1 MHAATANRHCPCQL
15 RLRLLLPLP
24 TEMKLS
30 VIIVNYNVRAYLEQ
44 CLRTVFEAMK
54 DVDGDVFVVDNQST
68 DGSVEMVRE
77 KFPNVKLIAN
87 KDNVGFSRANNQAIR
102 ESIAEYVL
110 LLNPD
115 TVVGEDVFHKVIAFL
130 DAHPQAGGL
139 GVKMIDGTGQFLPE
153 SKRGLPTPAVAFY
166 KIIGLTRLFPKSK
179 VFGRY
184 HLGHLPENQAAPIEI
199 LSGACMFLRKK
210 TLDEVGLLD
219 ESFFMYGEDIDLSY
233 RITMGGYE
241 NWYLPEARIIH
252 YKGESTK
259 KSTVNYVFVFY
270 NAMAIFAK
278 KHFMRKRPDMLAGL
292 INGSIYL
299 SAAGAIVT
307 RFLRRALLP
316 VLDVLMGTVVIY
328 AWSLLI
334 GKGEDFDLKDAQAL
348 IPFCVSI
355 AVLGLVG
362 AYDLPVR
369 LLNVAKAAVML
380 CVGLFILWAP
390 LGGTEDWLEN
400 AMQGYVRILICVW
413 SGATLVAASASRLL
427 LHMLRVKPFTL
438 RTRDR
443 KRILAIGSDE
453 ETEHAFSLL
462 WQTHFGLGRQKQ
474 MTAAEANTSE
484 ARETI
489 RKKIRKHGMDEVVF
503 CAKDLKWG
511 RIIELMEQ
519 LKRTGVMFKIAQPAR
534 EFIIGPSSIE
544 SVQDLLIMEEHAV
557 HSSAAR
563 RKKRILDV
571 AVSLLLLLLLPLT
584 IWFVRDKGGFV
595 SNIFRVIKGS
605 TSWVGYF
612 PKTEKGARLP
622 KIRPGILDPVRA
634 DHLEPVPLTVHRVN
648 LTYAKDYRVGWDL
661 RLIWRGFAGLGG

>member
-1 MHAATANRHCPCQL
+1 
-15 RLRLLLPLP
+15 
-24 TEMKLS
+24 MKLS

-44 CLRTVFEAMK
+44 CLRTVFEALK
-54 DVDGDVFVVDNQST
+54 GIEGDVFVVDNQST

-77 KFPNVKLIAN
+77 KFPNVRLIAN
-87 KDNVGFSRANNQAIR
+87 ADNVGFSRANNQAIR
-102 ESIAEYVL
+102 ESDAEYVL

-130 DAHPQAGGL
+130 DAHPKAGGL

-166 KIIGLTRLFPKSK
+166 KIIGLTRLFPHSRT
-179 VFGRY
+179 FGRY
-184 HLGHLPENQAAPIEI
+184 HLGHLPENQASPIEI
-199 LSGACMFLRKK
+199 LSGACMFLRKR

-241 NWYLPEARIIH
+241 NWYLPDARIIH

-278 KHFMRKRPDMLAGL
+278 KHFMRKRPDVLAGL

-307 RFLRRALLP
+307 RFLKRALLP
-316 VLDVLMGTVVIY
+316 MLDVLVVF
-328 AWSLLI
+328 SLM
-334 GKGEDFDLKDAQAL
+334 
-348 IPFCVSI
+348 
-355 AVLGLVG
+355 VLGQYVLGNMPPDTGKLQGFVMVG
-362 AYDLPVR
+362 AGCVVVSSIFGVYDLPVR
-369 LLNVAKAAVML
+369 LGNVLKAATICAV
-380 CVGLFILWAP
+380 VGLSLWVFSGKD
-390 LGGTEDWLEN
+390 LIQGIIFGYLLVIGTL
-400 AMQGYVRILICVW
+400 ALL
-413 SGATLVAASASRLL
+413 TSRVL
-427 LHMLRVKPFTL
+427 LHALRVRPFSL

-443 KRILAIGSDE
+443 KRILAIGSEE

-474 MTAAEANTSE
+474 MTAAEANAPQ
-484 ARETI
+484 AREAI
-489 RKKIRKHGMDEVVF
+489 RRKIRKHGMDEVVF

-571 AVSLLLLLLLPLT
+571 TVSLLLLVLLPLT
-584 IWFVRDKGGFV
+584 IWFVRDKVGFMG
-595 SNIFRVIKGS
+595 NIVRVVGGS

-622 KIRPGILDPVRA
+622 RIRPGILDPVRA

-661 RLIWRGFAGLGG
+661 RLIWRGFSRLGG

>member
-1 MHAATANRHCPCQL
+1 
-15 RLRLLLPLP
+15 
-24 TEMKLS
+24 MKLS

-44 CLRTVFEAMK
+44 CLRTVFEALK
-54 DVDGDVFVVDNQST
+54 GVDGDVFVVDNQST

-77 KFPNVKLIAN
+77 KFPQVKLIAN
-87 KDNVGFSRANNQAIR
+87 TENVGFSRANNQAIR
-102 ESIAEYVL
+102 ESAAEYVL

-115 TVVGEDVFHKVIAFL
+115 TVVGEDVFHKVVAFL
-130 DAHPQAGGL
+130 DAHPKAGGL

-278 KHFMRKRPDMLAGL
+278 KHFTRKRPDVLAGL

-316 VLDVLMGTVVIY
+316 VLDVLMGIVVLY

-348 IPFCVSI
+348 IPFGVSI

-369 LLNVAKAAVML
+369 LVNVAKAAVML

-390 LGGTEDWLEN
+390 FGGAEDWLEN
-400 AMQGYVRILICVW
+400 AMQGYVRILIFVW
-413 SGATLVAASASRLL
+413 SGVTLVAASASRLL

-474 MTAAEANTSE
+474 MTAAEANAPE
-484 ARETI
+484 ARESI

-571 AVSLLLLLLLPLT
+571 TVSVLLLLFLPLT

-595 SNIFRVIKGS
+595 ANIFRVIRGS
-605 TSWVGYF
+605 ASWVGYF
-612 PKTEKGARLP
+612 PKVEKGARLP

-634 DHLEPVPLTVHRVN
+634 DQLEPVPLTVHRVN
-648 LTYAKDYRVGWDL
+648 LTYAKDYRVGWDI